1 MLRRMLPLLL
11 GAALLLSACA
21 TAPAQNTPGPLI
33 HVKLPVGYIPNIQFA
48 PLYVAVEKG
57 YFREAGI
64 EIEFDYSYETD
75 AVSLVGADNLQFA
88 VVSGEQ
94 VLLARAQGLPVVY
107 VCAWYQQYPVAVA
120 SKIEQGI
127 QNVADLK
134 GKKIGLPGLFGANYI
149 GLDALLFSAGLSEK
163 DVTLDS
169 VGFNQVAAL
178 AADQE
183 QAVSIY
189 TTNEPVQL
197 EAEGYKLNE
206 IRVADHVQLAS
217 NGLITNEKT
226 ISRDADLVQRMTT
239 AFLKG
244 LSDTIADPAA
254 AYEVSLKYV
263 PDLAKADAATQKEI
277 LSRSIAL
284 WKTDHLGL
292 VGSAG
297 LGEHAGHAAQDG
309 PAERGAGHQSGLH
322 QQVCSVA
329 RMTPTKPV
337 LEVSQLSVVFPDN
350 NGGLRALDN
359 VSFEVCRAG
368 IRVRAGRLRLRQD
381 HAAARPGRVA
391 AAHPRRGPVCRR
403 TPAAH
408 RDGVSAIQ
416 PDAVADG
423 CCKTSRCPWRCK
435 AWAGSN
441 PKRLRGT

>member
-1 MLRRMLPLLL
+1 MEKGMSSGEVHMFRRMAPLLL
-11 GAALLLSACA
+11 AATLVLSACA
-21 TAPAQNTPGPLI
+21 APAVRGTTGSLV

-57 YFREAGI
+57 YFKEAGI
-64 EIEFDYSYETD
+64 EIEFDYSFETD

-127 QNVADLK
+127 QTTADLK

-169 VGFNQVAAL
+169 IGFNQVAAL

-197 EAEGYKLNE
+197 EAEGYRLNE

-217 NGLITNEKT
+217 NGLITNENT
-226 ISRDADLVQRMTT
+226 IRRDADLVRRMTS

-277 LSRSIAL
+277 LSRSIGL
-284 WKTDHLGL
+284 WKADRLG
-292 VGSAG
+292 
-297 LGEHAGHAAQDG
+297 
-309 PAERGAGHQSGLH
+309 
-322 QQVCSVA
+322 
-329 RMTPTKPV
+329 
-337 LEVSQLSVVFPDN
+337 
-350 NGGLRALDN
+350 
-359 VSFEVCRAG
+359 
-368 IRVRAGRLRLRQD
+368 
-381 HAAARPGRVA
+381 
-391 AAHPRRGPVCRR
+391 
-403 TPAAH
+403 
-408 RDGVSAIQ
+408 
-416 PDAVADG
+416 
-423 CCKTSRCPWRCK
+423 W
-435 AWAGSN
+435 SN
-441 PKRLRGT
+441 PRAWQNMQDTLLKMGLLKEVLDINQAYSNKFVP